1 MGYGVFTLANNE
13 TDTETNRDTDIDKF
27 TQNPMGICVIS
38 LSLCSM
44 NTFTQSCTTHFLIR
58 LWIGLSVEQCEHT
71 TKCRCF
77 PGYLKLI
84 FRIQLEAIWTSHSK
98 SRFVGLV
105 FNWKQ
110 LEVFSFNEPNLP
122 VVHQI
127 RLVKFY
133 AEILILLPMFSVVSS
148 SFVWQPIS
156 I

>member
-1 MGYGVFTLANNE
+1 MVCLQWQAMRQTQRP
-13 TDTETNRDTDIDKF
+13 TETQISIHLHRIQF
-27 TQNPMGICVIS
+27 TVSVQYEHLHTILYNP
-38 LSLCSM
+38 
-44 NTFTQSCTTHFLIR
+44 FFIR

-71 TKCRCF
+71 IKCRCF
-77 PGYLKLI
+77 PGYLKLL
-84 FRIQLEAIWTSHSK
+84 FRFQLEAIWTSHSK

-148 SFVWQPIS
+148 SFVWQPRS